1 MRILLNGTEHRL
13 EARRLDE
20 VLEELGYK
28 GAIVATAVNGRFVP
42 TARRATTPLAN
53 GDHVEVLAPMQ
64 GG

>member
-13 EARRLDE
+13 AAARLDE
-20 VLEELGYK
+20 ALETLGYK

-42 TARRATTPLAN
+42 TARRATTYLAD
-53 GDHVEVLAPMQ
+53 GDNLEVLAPMQ